1 MRRKRRGSIGSP
13 FDDYLREEGLYEQTQ
28 AAAIKR
34 MLARQITH
42 AMKEKKITKTDM
54 ARRMA
59 TSRTQLDRLLDPEN
73 DSLTLTTLA
82 RAAKIIGRRV
92 KVELV

>member
-1 MRRKRRGSIGSP
+1 
-13 FDDYLREEGLYEQTQ
+13 
-28 AAAIKR
+28 
-34 MLARQITH
+34 
-42 AMKEKKITKTDM
+42 MKEKKITKTDM

>member
-1 MRRKRRGSIGSP
+1 MRRKRRGSIGSL

-28 AAAIKR
+28 ATAIKR
-34 MLARQITH
+34 MLARQITQ
-42 AMKEKKITKTDM
+42 AMKEKQITKTDM

-92 KVELV
+92 KVELI